1 MVDRLVD
8 GWVDKREWVPG
19 GIHRNWSQ
27 VPGKIIKK
35 PALKHQIFG
44 ASHLFH
50 AENHWLK
57 KYIPLFFETCVD
69 DADDARNMEKHVINR
84 ETLQHAAKG
93 KNITSNC

>member
-19 GIHRNWSQ
+19 GIPQKLVTSPW
-27 VPGKIIKK
+27 
-35 PALKHQIFG
+35 
-44 ASHLFH
+44 
-50 AENHWLK
+50 ENHKKTCIETPNFRCISSFSCGKPLVK